1 MTKNLQSDIEQLDEI
16 VKWFESSNLD
26 VNEAL
31 EKYKQAEKLAKKIN
45 DSLSSLKN
53 EVSILKVNFEKD

>member
-16 VKWFESSNLD
+16 VKWFESNNLD

>member
-16 VKWFESSNLD
+16 VKWFESNNLD

-53 EVSILKVNFEKD
+53 EVSILKLNFEKD